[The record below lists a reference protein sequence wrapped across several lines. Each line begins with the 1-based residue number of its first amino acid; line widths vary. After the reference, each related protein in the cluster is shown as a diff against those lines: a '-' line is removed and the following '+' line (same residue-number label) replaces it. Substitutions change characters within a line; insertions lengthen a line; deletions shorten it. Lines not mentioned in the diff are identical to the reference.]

1 VEFQVF
7 KKGKIAKEF
16 AVHGAY
22 IFGTDGIAVRR
33 TQISF
38 NNGTVSCAKPNMET
52 AGLALLWPVE
62 GFGKVLL
69 PTTCLPDRSRPYI
82 LNLELARAKL
92 KQVVNKREDW
102 SFFDGIEGLE
112 DTAKEAQDLLVKA
125 IQNISDASLAS
136 KLADESLKKAM
147 VLSESMALK
156 QAESLFEA
164 RGKNRGFGRGCLGCL
179 VDPAQINNAKYVQK
193 VTELFGFVTVPVSWA
208 QIESRQGL
216 YDFTNVDAC
225 INILGKK
232 KLAICLGPLL
242 RFSPEDLPRWMLNAR
257 GGFER
262 IRDGAYQFVAKIVG
276 RYWSNIHVW
285 RVISGLNAFNHFGF
299 SFEQVLEMTRAANMA
314 VRRASSRTVKIVE
327 VCNPWGEYYAE
338 TPNTIPPL
346 VYMDMVVQSGI
357 SFDAFGL
364 QMQFGSDQ
372 PGMHVRDMMQMSA
385 VLDYFGSVAKPL
397 YITSV
402 EVPSAEGAGPH
413 SSEAAGIWHER
424 WDQSRQAEWIKQ
436 FYKIALS
443 KPFIDTVTYSNLTDK
458 ENGSIPNSGLMTNL
472 LEPKDSFATLKGL
485 HELIFSRLKQ

>member
-1 VEFQVF
+1 
-7 KKGKIAKEF
+7 
-16 AVHGAY
+16 
-22 IFGTDGIAVRR
+22 
-33 TQISF
+33 
-38 NNGTVSCAKPNMET
+38 
-52 AGLALLWPVE
+52 
-62 GFGKVLL
+62 
-69 PTTCLPDRSRPYI
+69 
-82 LNLELARAKL
+82 
-92 KQVVNKREDW
+92 
-102 SFFDGIEGLE
+102 
-112 DTAKEAQDLLVKA
+112 
-125 IQNISDASLAS
+125 
-136 KLADESLKKAM
+136 
-147 VLSESMALK
+147 
-156 QAESLFEA
+156 
-164 RGKNRGFGRGCLGCL
+164 
-179 VDPAQINNAKYVQK
+179 
-193 VTELFGFVTVPVSWA
+193 
-208 QIESRQGL
+208 
-216 YDFTNVDAC
+216 
-225 INILGKK
+225 
-232 KLAICLGPLL
+232 
-242 RFSPEDLPRWMLNAR
+242 MLNAR

-372 PGMHVRDMMQMSA
+372 PGMHVRDMMHMSA

-402 EVPSAEGAGPH
+402 EVPSEEGAGPH

-458 ENGSIPNSGLMTNL
+458 ENGSIPNSGLMTNR